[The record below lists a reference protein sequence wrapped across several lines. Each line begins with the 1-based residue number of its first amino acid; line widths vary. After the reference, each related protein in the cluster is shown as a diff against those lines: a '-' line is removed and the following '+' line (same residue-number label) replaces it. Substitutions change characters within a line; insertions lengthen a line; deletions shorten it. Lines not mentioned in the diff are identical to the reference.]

1 MLYWIRSSGFARL
14 PPGFSILCT
23 VDFTGF
29 PSTIPCAIV
38 ATQNSTS
45 FSFWLSIC
53 QLFAAVKLFLTIE
66 GVHMFPKEIFSK
78 RLYNLRKSRNIIA
91 KDVAEAL
98 GLSKAAISQFE
109 TGKSQPSAAVLI
121 ALADYFNV
129 SLDYLVGRSD
139 TPYILKARDVTLLS
153 PDELALLKKLRE
165 VRGEIPDWFSIDCAW
180 RKYNAMPAHTHC
192 YSSGLLK
199 KIPERPEASYI

>member
-1 MLYWIRSSGFARL
+1 
-14 PPGFSILCT
+14 
-23 VDFTGF
+23 
-29 PSTIPCAIV
+29 
-38 ATQNSTS
+38 
-45 FSFWLSIC
+45 
-53 QLFAAVKLFLTIE
+53 
-66 GVHMFPKEIFSK
+66 MFPKEIFSK

-139 TPYILKARDVTLLS
+139 TPYIL
-153 PDELALLKKLRE
+153 
-165 VRGEIPDWFSIDCAW
+165 
-180 RKYNAMPAHTHC
+180 
-192 YSSGLLK
+192 
-199 KIPERPEASYI
+199 